1 MRSRLRRALE
11 LLDWLDEHCI
21 PLGKL
26 TQPEL
31 ETWLEEGPE
40 KRREV
45 RSFITWA
52 TGRGLAGE
60 LAVPRTP
67 VAAPSVFS
75 TDEDQAEQLHRRL
88 DDDALPLDVRTAG
101 ALTLLFGL
109 QHTRLLELTG
119 TTSSTTT
126 RWWRST
132 STVIV
137 FRCHPKLPS

>member
-1 MRSRLRRALE
+1 MRTATSAHRFHRSGERDLRTLRRALE
-11 LLDWLDEHCI
+11 LLDWLDEHGI

-60 LAVPRTP
+60 LAVPRAP

-75 TDEDQAEQLHRRL
+75 TDEER
-88 DDDALPLDVRTAG
+88 PNNC
-101 ALTLLFGL
+101 
-109 QHTRLLELTG
+109 TG
-119 TTSSTTT
+119 VSKTMHCLSMSA
-126 RWWRST
+126 R
-132 STVIV
+132 
-137 FRCHPKLPS
+137 PAP